1 MRYVLIAVLLVI
13 VIGLLYEVHGFTVER
28 QSHEADLKSL
38 NARLEALKSENKK
51 LQSDIEYYSDEAN
64 LLKEARSELPYR
76 SPDEKMLIVV
86 PKKTP

>member
-1 MRYVLIAVLLVI
+1 MRYALIAILLCAI
-13 VIGLLYEVHGFTVER
+13 FGLLYEVRGFSMER
-28 QSHEADLKSL
+28 QSHEADLKIL
-38 NARLEALKSENKK
+38 NARLGALQMENKK
-51 LQSDIEYYSDEAN
+51 LQTDIEYYSDEAN